1 MGEGDVQIVIAIDDD
16 RLGRTPLLVID
27 PATVIDTSASP
38 KRYPGGSGQPMN
50 RPKVVSRGRGAQAK
64 MLSRVSQSEFR

>member
-27 PATVIDTSASP
+27 PATVDPATVIDISEPKTLSGWQRSADEP
-38 KRYPGGSGQPMN
+38 PESGVA
-50 RPKVVSRGRGAQAK
+50 REGRSG
-64 MLSRVSQSEFR
+64 

>member
-1 MGEGDVQIVIAIDDD
+1 MQIVIAIDDD

-27 PATVIDTSASP
+27 PATVIDIGEP

-50 RPKVVSRGRGAQAK
+50 RPKVVSRGKGAQAK

>member
-27 PATVIDTSASP
+27 PATVIDIGEP
-38 KRYPGGSGQPMN
+38 KTLSGWSGQPMN